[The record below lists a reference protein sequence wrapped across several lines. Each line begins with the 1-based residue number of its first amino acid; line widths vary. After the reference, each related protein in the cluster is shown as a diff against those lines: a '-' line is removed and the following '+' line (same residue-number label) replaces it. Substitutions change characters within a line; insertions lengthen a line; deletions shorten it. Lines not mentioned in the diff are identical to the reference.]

1 MSAPLNEAG
10 YLRPPV
16 RSGTKEEVLARC
28 FEAIANNDYQAPNM
42 EDRLQQRFEKDVW
55 YDNLEAS
62 MKPGF
67 VPVGPMRPTSE
78 DERFKRYR
86 TRYGAISNE

>member
-1 MSAPLNEAG
+1 MTAPPPGAG

-28 FEAIANNDYQAPNM
+28 FEAIAKDDYQTPSM
-42 EDRLQQRFEKDVW
+42 EVRLQQRSEKDVW

-62 MKPGF
+62 MQPGF
-67 VPVGPMRPTSE
+67 VPVGPMLPT
-78 DERFKRYR
+78 DIDDRFKNYR
-86 TRYGAISNE
+86 SRYGMVSND